1 MVKVR
6 VNVSVDKGNLEKA
19 RKKLKFF
26 GGKLSTLFDA
36 FLEDFNKSADLDV
49 GREHEKLVE
58 KVKELEIRLERVE
71 GKK

>member
-1 MVKVR
+1 MKTR
-6 VNVSVDKGNLEKA
+6 VNVSVDKVNLEKA

-36 FLEDFNKSADLDV
+36 FLEDFVKSSNLDV

-58 KVKELEIRLERVE
+58 KVKELEDRLVMVER
-71 GKK
+71 KC

>member
-1 MVKVR
+1 MKTR
-6 VNVSVDKGNLEKA
+6 VNVSVDKSNLDRA

-36 FLEDFNKSADLDV
+36 FLEDFVKSSELDV
-49 GREHEKLVE
+49 GREHEKLVD
-58 KVKELEIRLERVE
+58 KVNELEKRLERVE

>member
-6 VNVSVDKGNLEKA
+6 VNVSVDGQNLNKA
-19 RKKLKFF
+19 KKKLKFF

-36 FLEDFNKSADLDV
+36 FLEDFVKSSELEV
-49 GREHEKLVE
+49 GREHGKLVE
-58 KVKELEIRLERVE
+58 KMKELEDRLEMVE